1 MSHSDDN
8 KLMNKRHSLKYSR
21 KEGSFYHNLP
31 VSLNYSLLKNKSKNE
46 NLKLDGFKEFRIDY
60 PSEKELADG
69 WRVQLPKYLLR
80 KRKDEKNK
88 LRRVNHLHLFKIHL
102 GQLPYHLM
110 LKKKY
115 WVKDNI
121 YTYEVSE
128 SEVDSDI
135 FNLATHLNGKCVRRE
150 VVQELYKKIT
160 DAGIKDGWVLLKA
173 KSYL

>member
-1 MSHSDDN
+1 MSHLDDN

-31 VSLNYSLLKNKSKNE
+31 VSQSSSLLKNKNE
-46 NLKLDGFKEFRIDY
+46 NLKLDDFKEFRIDY

-80 KRKDEKNK
+80 KRKDSNK
-88 LRRVNHLHLFKIHL
+88 LRRVNNLNLFKIHL
-102 GQLPYHLM
+102 GQLPYHLI

-115 WVKDNI
+115 WIKDNI
-121 YTYEVSE
+121 YTYQVSK

-135 FNLATHLNGKCVRRE
+135 FDLATHLNDQCVRKE
-150 VVQELYKKIT
+150 VVKELYKKIT